1 MTDDVLDA
9 QPETEQPE
17 PEEPTPPV
25 DIELPEDP
33 AEALEVLIKA
43 LHQARESEAARLDD
57 LQRVAAEF
65 ENFRKRSRRDKQDM
79 TARASQRIVEALLP
93 VLDSFD
99 GAFDHDA
106 QSPSEEQLLSGV
118 QGTFHQL
125 MEVLGREGLAVIPTE
140 GESFD
145 PTVHEAVAGGGGE
158 ALVVSGEMRRGY
170 TLGGRVLRPALVAV
184 SAPEETTEETTEE

>member
-9 QPETEQPE
+9 QPDTDEATL
-17 PEEPTPPV
+17 PV
-25 DIELPEDP
+25 DLPQDP
-33 AEALEVLIKA
+33 AEAVEVLIKA
-43 LHQARESEAARLDD
+43 LHEARESEAARLDD
-57 LQRVAAEF
+57 LQRVAADF
-65 ENFRKRSRRDKQDM
+65 ENFRKRSLRDQQET
-79 TARASQRIVEALLP
+79 TARASQRIVAALLP

-99 GAFDHDA
+99 GAFGHEA

-125 MEVLGREGLAVIPTE
+125 MEVLVREGLAVIPTE

-145 PTVHEAVAGGGGE
+145 PTVHEAVAGGAGE
-158 ALVVSGEMRRGY
+158 NLVVAGEMRCGY
-170 TLGGRVLRPALVAV
+170 TLGDLVIRPALVAV

>member
-9 QPETEQPE
+9 QPETE
-17 PEEPTPPV
+17 EPTLAV
-25 DIELPEDP
+25 DLPEDP
-33 AEALEVLIKA
+33 VAAVEVLIKA
-43 LHQARESEAARLDD
+43 LHEARESEATRLDD

-65 ENFRKRSRRDKQDM
+65 ENFRKRSLRDQQEM

-99 GAFDHDA
+99 GAFGHEA
-106 QSPSEEQLLSGV
+106 QSPSEEGLLSGL

-125 MEVLGREGLAVIPTE
+125 IEVMEREGLAVIPTE

-145 PTVHEAVAGGGGE
+145 PTVHEAVAGGSGE
-158 ALVVSGEMRRGY
+158 NLVVAGEMRRGY
-170 TLGGRVLRPALVAV
+170 TLGGRALRPALVAV
-184 SAPEETTEETTEE
+184 SAPQETTEETTEE

>member
-9 QPETEQPE
+9 QPVI
-17 PEEPTPPV
+17 EEPTPL
-25 DIELPEDP
+25 DLELPEDP
-33 AEALEVLIKA
+33 AEALEVLVKA
-43 LHQARESEAARLDD
+43 LHEARESEAARLDD

-65 ENFRKRSRRDKQDM
+65 ENFRKRSLRDQQEM

-99 GAFDHDA
+99 GAFGHEA
-106 QSPSEEQLLSGV
+106 QSPGEKQLLSGV

-125 MEVLGREGLAVIPTE
+125 MEVMEREGLAVIPTE
-140 GESFD
+140 GEPFD
-145 PTVHEAVAGGGGE
+145 PAIHEAVAGSGGE
-158 ALVVSGEMRRGY
+158 NLVVAGEMRRGY
-170 TLGGRVLRPALVAV
+170 TLAGRVLRPALVAV